1 MSEPQDDYLG
11 APGAS
16 GAAETPGEGDIPQTD
31 GVPTTGDSTDNDAAG
46 SADGWDAAAAKLIAE
61 AKASL
66 AADGTYSAE
75 DASRIGALE
84 ALLAERTND
93 LQRLQAEYINYKKRV
108 DRDRMLG
115 REQGAAS
122 VIKELV
128 PIVDAVATAAEHEE
142 ITGGFKIVAS
152 EIERLATKL
161 KLIGFG
167 AVGDEFDPVLHEALM
182 QLPTNDVPPL
192 HVAQVIQRGYKLD
205 ETVVRPAR
213 VAVAVEPE

>member
-1 MSEPQDDYLG
+1 
-11 APGAS
+11 
-16 GAAETPGEGDIPQTD
+16 
-31 GVPTTGDSTDNDAAG
+31 
-46 SADGWDAAAAKLIAE
+46 
-61 AKASL
+61 
-66 AADGTYSAE
+66 
-75 DASRIGALE
+75 
-84 ALLAERTND
+84 
-93 LQRLQAEYINYKKRV
+93 
-108 DRDRMLG
+108 
-115 REQGAAS
+115 

-161 KLIGFG
+161 KLSGFG

-182 QLPTNDVPPL
+182 QIPTNDVPPL

-213 VAVAVEPE
+213 VAVAVEPQ